1 MQNMMTSLPPYLI
14 HDAFQP
20 QHISYGFFTR
30 QGGVSQGL
38 YDSLNGG
45 FGSSDDWAKIGQNRR
60 LAASALGFAPDQIC
74 GLYQV
79 HSARA
84 HHVTRPDSTPV
95 EADALVTKE
104 AGLALLILTADCV
117 PVVFADTRNGVIGAA
132 HAGWRGATSG
142 ILAGTVAAMCSLG
155 AERDQITA
163 IIGPAIQQQ
172 SYQVSA
178 DLRDA
183 ALAYDDGAAACFSAD
198 DEPGKF
204 RFDLTGFV
212 GRSLAQEDIAY
223 HTIQRDTY
231 SEPDHFF
238 SHRRAT
244 HKGEPDTGRLMTII
258 GINQY

>member
-1 MQNMMTSLPPYLI
+1 MMTSLPPYLI

-20 QHISYGFFTR
+20 ERIRYGFFTR

-45 FGSSDDWAKIGQNRR
+45 FGSSDDNAKIAQNRG
-60 LAASALGFAPDQIC
+60 LAAAALGFTSDQIC
-74 GLYQV
+74 GLYQT

-84 HHVTRPDSTPV
+84 HHVTKPDNKPDSKPV
-95 EADALVTKE
+95 EADALVTKT

-117 PVVFADTRNGVIGAA
+117 PVVFADERNGVIGAA

-142 ILAGTVAAMCSLG
+142 ILAETVAAMRGLG
-155 AERDQITA
+155 AEREYITA

-183 ALAYDDGAAACFSAD
+183 ALAYDDEAAACFTID
-198 DEPGKF
+198 DEPGKY

-223 HTIQRDTY
+223 HAIQRDTY
-231 SEPDHFF
+231 SEEDHFF

-258 GINQY
+258 GIH